1 MGTIDGRSLSFG
13 INKGN
18 NNSYY
23 ATQPLIS
30 RSQKKSDVRSEK
42 FGQVNALDIGKYKY
56 DSFTMIGGSQD
67 LAAYNTVKKT
77 KVKTLASLST
87 TTGATTAVKISP
99 KVDFIAFATGTD
111 WLKGLN

>member
-1 MGTIDGRSLSFG
+1 MGTIDGRSLAFG